1 MSALAIEFNDA
12 SLTGVVAG
20 ELRFEE
26 PGYAVAPDG
35 ELLFGCRARAVARR
49 YPRRLHNRYWDALS
63 EQPFA
68 QPVGA
73 ARNPADLAHAQ
84 LAELW
89 QTHGA
94 DCDAAVFAVP
104 ASWNAEQL
112 GLLLGIAQEEAIPV
126 AGFVDAAVAATRRE
140 YPGRA
145 LFTVEACLH
154 ASEIAQVVQDGQVSI
169 GERHKLG
176 DIGVERLERVAMACL
191 AGCFVTEARFDPLHD
206 AESEQALYDQLDDWL
221 SALTHLPFIDAELT
235 TRAGSFQARLE
246 QAALAER
253 VTEACQPLLQ
263 RLRALL
269 PAGRAAAVQLGSR
282 LAGFP
287 GVVPALS
294 ELPDT
299 AVFVLEPGAV
309 ARGAAR
315 AVSRQTDGALRLISR
330 LPWDQPAAPDTAPPD
345 AVAAALPTH
354 LLDGNRAY
362 RLGAGALSIGT
373 ALAPGDYGI
382 ALDTSIAGVSRRH
395 CSVQAENGRITLRDH
410 SRYGTRLNGHAIDG
424 SAVLQAGDV
433 IAVGNPPREFRVVIE
448 VDADGA

>member
-35 ELLFGCRARAVARR
+35 DLLFGRQARAVARR
-49 YPRRLHNRYWDALS
+49 YPRRLHNRYWEALS
-63 EQPFA
+63 EESFA
-68 QPVGA
+68 QPVGLA
-73 ARNPADLAHAQ
+73 HNAADLAHAQ
-84 LAELW
+84 LAGLW
-89 QTHGA
+89 QAHGS

-104 ASWNAEQL
+104 ASWTAEQL
-112 GLLLGIAQEEAIPV
+112 GLLLGIAQEEGMPV

-145 LFTVEACLH
+145 LFAVEARLH
-154 ASEIAQVVQDGQVSI
+154 ATDLVQIVQDGQAGL
-169 GERHKLG
+169 GERHCLA
-176 DIGVERLERVAMACL
+176 DIGVERLERVVMAYL
-191 AGCFVTEARFDPLHD
+191 ASCFVNDARFDPLHD
-206 AESEQALYDQLDDWL
+206 ADSEQALYDRLDDWL
-221 SALTHLPFIDAELT
+221 DELTRGPAVEAELSA
-235 TRAGSFQARLE
+235 RAGTFEARLE
-246 QAALAER
+246 QAALAAR

-269 PAGRAAAVQLGSR
+269 PAGRPAAVQLGSR
-282 LAGFP
+282 LAAFP
-287 GVVPALS
+287 GVVAALS
-294 ELPDT
+294 ALPDT

-309 ARGAAR
+309 ASGAIR
-315 AVSRQTDGALRLISR
+315 AASRKTDGAMRLITR
-330 LPWDQPAAPDTAPPD
+330 LPWDQPAAPDTPAPETR
-345 AVAAALPTH
+345 AAALPTH

-373 ALAPGDYGI
+373 ALTPGDYGI
-382 ALDTSIAGVSRRH
+382 ALDSTIAGVSRRH
-395 CSVQAENGRITLRDH
+395 CSVQSEDGRITLRDH

-433 IAVGNPPREFRVVIE
+433 ISVGSPPREFRVVIE
-448 VDADGA
+448 VQADGA